1 MNKHEPILETHQHI
15 SHEVA
20 NSWSGLNL
28 YKQIIIFCSTN
39 KSNIVYLL
47 KTIQNNWLCAQ
58 NICISWN
65 LASLKVIKGIWQN
78 DHFLKRLFQLNK
90 KSSELRTK
98 VTNSD
103 HEQQQDRHI
112 SPWEWTSEIT
122 AQGSL
127 LQNTETYP
135 NRELADVGS
144 CSQSL
149 CSLLLGHFCDEV
161 LSRVGGLCLES
172 CPDSSGDLSFLIT
185 YVFTRIIDHA
195 YSNIVTGFLA
205 TKWEMR
211 IIWSMAWTWKAALTS
226 IIFHK

>member
-98 VTNSD
+98 VTNPD